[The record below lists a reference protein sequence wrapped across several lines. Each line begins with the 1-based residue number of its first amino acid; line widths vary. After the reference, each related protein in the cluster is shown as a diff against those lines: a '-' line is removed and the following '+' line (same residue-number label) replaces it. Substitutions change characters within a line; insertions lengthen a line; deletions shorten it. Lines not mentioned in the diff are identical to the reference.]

1 MNSLVRA
8 EAAALCLAAPAA
20 SYRVLLIE
28 DNPGDAD
35 LTRETLATSKI
46 SIQISVVVD
55 GVEAL
60 AFLLRQPPYET
71 APTPDLILLDL
82 NLPKMGGREVLAEI
96 KRHPSLR
103 SIPVVV
109 LTSSD
114 AEQDI
119 SKSYQL
125 GANCY
130 VTKPVGLQAF
140 QSIVRSVEGFWFTVV
155 RLP

>member
-1 MNSLVRA
+1 MSSAFRILLV
-8 EAAALCLAAPAA
+8 
-20 SYRVLLIE
+20 E

-35 LTRETLATSKI
+35 LTREALEEGKLMVD
-46 SIQISVVVD
+46 ISVAVD
-55 GVEAL
+55 GVQAID
-60 AFLLRQPPYET
+60 FLLRRPPYET
-71 APTPDLILLDL
+71 ALLPDLILLDL

-96 KRHPSLR
+96 KKHPALR
-103 SIPVVV
+103 VIPVVV

-114 AEQDI
+114 SESDI
-119 SKSYQL
+119 VKSYEL

-140 QSIVRSVEGFWFTVV
+140 QTIVQHVENFWFTVV

>member
-1 MNSLVRA
+1 MQDSFNILLVDDD
-8 EAAALCLAAPAA
+8 PTVIG
-20 SYRVLLIE
+20 VLGTILQE
-28 DNPGDAD
+28 FGR
-35 LTRETLATSKI
+35 LRFATSG
-46 SIQISVVVD
+46 QDALRMARQSV
-55 GVEAL
+55 
-60 AFLLRQPPYET
+60 
-71 APTPDLILLDL
+71 PDLILLDL

-155 RLP
+155 KLP